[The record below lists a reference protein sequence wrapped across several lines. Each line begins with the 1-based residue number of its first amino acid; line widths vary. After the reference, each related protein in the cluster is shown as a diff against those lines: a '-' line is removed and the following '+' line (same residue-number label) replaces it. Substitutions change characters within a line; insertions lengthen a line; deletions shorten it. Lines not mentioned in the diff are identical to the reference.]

1 MKEGEGG
8 EKEEKKREKERE
20 KKKRKEGSYQQSSL
34 VKHSDLVEVW
44 GPSLNLTRIN
54 NLKLGHRKF
63 AWNFHKLMSFLRFHS
78 T

>member
-1 MKEGEGG
+1 
-8 EKEEKKREKERE
+8 
-20 KKKRKEGSYQQSSL
+20 